1 MPLKAFISLLSILSA
16 VSAGRFN
23 NVNSG
28 LLSDSVQFYTEKE
41 TSSCMQYLIMYKPF
55 SWSST

>member
-16 VSAGRFN
+16 VSAGRLN

-41 TSSCMQYLIMYKPF
+41 TSSCMQYLMYKPF